1 MSINQRTTAAKV
13 TAELSIYLKGP
24 VSTKTVRRELR
35 KSNIHVIAEIAKL
48 LLTESKAKMRK
59 IWCGDHKTRTSDDW
73 KHVIWSVGSSFS
85 LFQTSGPVYICRN
98 PKLACTPEC
107 LVSTLKY
114 GGGSV
119 KIWATTSWY
128 FGGHIITMNGRI
140 TDRKYVDILGNQV
153 HHKVQALFPN
163 NYAIFQDDNSPIY
176 TARILIL
183 DLMSKKIHFNTFSG
197 QHNSQA

>member
-1 MSINQRTTAAKV
+1 
-13 TAELSIYLKGP
+13 
-24 VSTKTVRRELR
+24 
-35 KSNIHVIAEIAKL
+35 
-48 LLTESKAKMRK
+48 
-59 IWCGDHKTRTSDDW
+59 
-73 KHVIWSVGSSFS
+73 
-85 LFQTSGPVYICRN
+85 
-98 PKLACTPEC
+98 
-107 LVSTLKY
+107 
-114 GGGSV
+114 V